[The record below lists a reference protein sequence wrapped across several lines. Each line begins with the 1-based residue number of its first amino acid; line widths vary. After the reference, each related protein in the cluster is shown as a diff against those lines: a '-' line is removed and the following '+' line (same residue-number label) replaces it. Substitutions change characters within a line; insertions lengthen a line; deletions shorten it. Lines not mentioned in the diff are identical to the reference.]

1 MGEREVPHLYAAAYM
16 GVWGLAP
23 TLAATAACKVKGAVL
38 CPSLRGH
45 NTTPETL
52 LGGGAK
58 RRGASAP
65 LSVTAAWVIVT
76 AARVIFV
83 PGCRGG
89 GYGWV

>member
-1 MGEREVPHLYAAAYM
+1 MGGGTDPTN

-23 TLAATAACKVKGAVL
+23 TMAATAACKVECMVS

-45 NTTPETL
+45 DTIHVTL

-76 AARVIFV
+76 AAGVIFV